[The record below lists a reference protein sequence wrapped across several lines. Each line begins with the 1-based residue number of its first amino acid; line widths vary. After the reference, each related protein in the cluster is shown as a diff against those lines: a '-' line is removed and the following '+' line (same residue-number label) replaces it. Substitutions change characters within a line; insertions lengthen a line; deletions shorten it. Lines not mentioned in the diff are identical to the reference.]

1 MIMIFFS
8 RWLVKIADGKI
19 GIILQ
24 LRSKM
29 IIIILIIIKIVTII
43 IIICNIFSKKKT
55 TANFELSQ
63 ILIKILNNY

>member
-1 MIMIFFS
+1 MIMIFYS

-29 IIIILIIIKIVTII
+29 IIIIIIIKIVTII

>member
-1 MIMIFFS
+1 MIMIFYS

-29 IIIILIIIKIVTII
+29 IIIIIIIKIVTII

-55 TANFELSQ
+55 TANFEFSQ
-63 ILIKILNNY
+63 ILIKI